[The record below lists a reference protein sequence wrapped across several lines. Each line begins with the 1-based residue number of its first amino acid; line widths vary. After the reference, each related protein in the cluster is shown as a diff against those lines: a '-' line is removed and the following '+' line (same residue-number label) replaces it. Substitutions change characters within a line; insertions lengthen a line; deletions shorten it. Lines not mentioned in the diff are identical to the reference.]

1 MDCSLPGSSVR
12 GIFQAV
18 VLEWV
23 AVSLSSGSSRPRH
36 WTQVSRIVDRRLTV
50 WATRELSI
58 HPSYLSIYLSYP
70 SIISIN
76 HLLPT
81 YPPIYPPIYLVR
93 LFIYSSNHFSIPL
106 TYPIY
111 LSSLSLSHLHI
122 CTVFS
127 TFPSEHTKLCM
138 WNLSSHISKPKCA
151 A

>member
-81 YPPIYPPIYLVR
+81 YPPIYPSIYLVR

-106 TYPIY
+106 MYPIY
-111 LSSLSLSHLHI
+111 LSSLSSLLSPI
-122 CTVFS
+122 YVIS
-127 TFPSEHTKLCM
+127 PSSKSIHNLPLWKLRN
-138 WNLSSHISKPKCA
+138 NLQNPFNYLK
-151 A
+151 